1 MLTPVLHS
9 LIVAFVST
17 FIAFIIMLPLSYY
30 FTNRTSRFQLITEV
44 IILLPLVLPPTVV
57 GLILLSL
64 FGKND
69 LIGAFLWNNFNFS
82 FIFTLAGAII
92 ATTII
97 ILPIMYQ
104 GLKSA
109 FLSIDYDL
117 VWAAKTLS
125 ANTRTIF
132 IKIILPNCWQPILAG
147 ILLSFCRAMG
157 EFGASLMIAGY
168 IEGKTDTIASSI
180 FFMVQQGDMLTA
192 IYLGLINVV
201 IGIIALLIIH
211 ILTVRQTNLTRG
223 M

>member
-30 FTNRTSRFQLITEV
+30 FTNRKSRFQLITEV

-109 FLSIDYDL
+109 FLSIDHDL

-125 ANTRTIF
+125 ANARTIF

-192 IYLGLINVV
+192 IYLGLINAV
-201 IGIIALLIIH
+201 IGIIALLVIH

>member
-9 LIVAFVST
+9 LIVALAST
-17 FIAFIIMLPLSYY
+17 ILAFLTMLPLSYY
-30 FTNRTSRFQLITEV
+30 FANRKSRFQLIIEI

-57 GLILLSL
+57 GLILLNL

-69 LIGAFLWNNFNFS
+69 LIGAFLWSNFNYS

-109 FLSIDYDL
+109 FLSIDHDL
-117 VWAAKTLS
+117 VWAAQTLS
-125 ANTRTIF
+125 ANARTIF
-132 IKIILPNCWQPILAG
+132 VKIILPNCWQPILAG

-157 EFGASLMIAGY
+157 EFGASLMVAGY
-168 IEGKTDTIASSI
+168 VEGKTDTIASSI
-180 FFMVQQGDMLTA
+180 YFMVQQGDMRTA
-192 IYLGLINVV
+192 IYLGLINVI
-201 IGIIALLIIH
+201 IGIIALMVIH

>member
-9 LIVAFVST
+9 LIVAIVST
-17 FIAFIIMLPLSYY
+17 FLALLSMLPLSYY
-30 FTNRTSRFQLITEV
+30 FANHKSKFQLAIEI

-57 GLILLSL
+57 GLILLGL

-69 LIGAFLWNNFNFS
+69 LLGAFLWNNFNYS

-109 FLSIDYDL
+109 FLSIDHDL
-117 VWAAKTLS
+117 VWAAQTLS
-125 ANTRTIF
+125 ATTRTIF
-132 IKIILPNCWQPILAG
+132 FKVILPNCWQPILAG

-157 EFGASLMIAGY
+157 EFGASLMVAGY
-168 IEGKTDTIASSI
+168 IEGKTNTIASSI
-180 FFMVQQGDMLTA
+180 YFMVQQGDMRTA
-192 IYLGLINVV
+192 IYLGIINVI
-201 IGIIALLIIH
+201 IGVFALMVIH
-211 ILTVRQTNLTRG
+211 ILTVRQTNLMRG

>member
-9 LIVAFVST
+9 LI
-17 FIAFIIMLPLSYY
+17 IAFASTLLAFLTMLPLSYY
-30 FTNRTSRFQLITEV
+30 FANRKSRFQLIIEI

-57 GLILLSL
+57 GLILLNL

-69 LIGAFLWNNFNFS
+69 LLGAFLWDNFNYS
-82 FIFTLAGAII
+82 FIFTLAGAVI

-109 FLSIDYDL
+109 FLSIDHDL
-117 VWAAKTLS
+117 VWAAQILS
-125 ANTRTIF
+125 ANARTIF
-132 IKIILPNCWQPILAG
+132 LKIILPNCWQPILAG

-157 EFGASLMIAGY
+157 EFGASLMVAGY
-168 IEGKTDTIASSI
+168 IEGKTNTIASSI
-180 FFMVQQGDMLTA
+180 YFMVQQGDMRTA
-192 IYLGLINVV
+192 IYLGLINVI
-201 IGIIALLIIH
+201 IGIFALMIIH